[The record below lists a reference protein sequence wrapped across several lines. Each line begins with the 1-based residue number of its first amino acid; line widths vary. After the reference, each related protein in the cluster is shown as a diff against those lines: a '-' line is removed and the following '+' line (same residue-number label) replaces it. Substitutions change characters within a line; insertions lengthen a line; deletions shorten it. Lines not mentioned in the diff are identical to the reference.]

1 MTAPR
6 VMVPLER
13 ASVAL
18 GQIVLGQISVTL
30 GLDPRAHPLRR
41 RGHARAPERL
51 DARITSAH
59 DGTRGTQR

>member
-6 VMVPLER
+6 VMVPLEP
-13 ASVAL
+13 ASVA
-18 GQIVLGQISVTL
+18 LGQISVTL

-41 RGHARAPERL
+41 RGHARAPDRL

>member
-6 VMVPLER
+6 VMVPLEP

-18 GQIVLGQISVTL
+18 GQIGLGQ
-30 GLDPRAHPLRR
+30 R